1 MSARTHSASSRGSSS
16 NHVPGATSGS
26 GSGARR
32 YRRIAH
38 SPQVDD
44 TLFGEKHSVT
54 SRKNDR
60 TLQAGRYYIG
70 KLS

>member
-16 NHVPGATSGS
+16 NYNAPTTNGS
-26 GSGARR
+26 TGARR

-54 SRKNDR
+54 SRKPGR
-60 TLQAGRYYIG
+60 TLQAGRYHLLLRIA
-70 KLS
+70 